1 MSKNL
6 LLRKLHIE
14 HVDFV
19 DSKRLRR
26 YCSSLGLDY
35 NTAVSYLLVRK
46 YMIRIFRG
54 IFYVRTLEERDSG
67 TNLYSHLELVSRGL
81 KLKGID
87 KWYFGLHTALKLN
100 NVTHESFNIDDIMS
114 TTLFRPKPMVIAG
127 HKFKFYKVSSK
138 LMGFGIVEKDGLK
151 YSNLEKT
158 ILDFAYLWRYSG
170 ISDAKITA
178 DLSEWS
184 RGASKERIK
193 SYMGNYPKSLRPTI
207 RALMR

>member
-6 LLRKLHIE
+6 LLRKLRIE

-19 DSKRLRR
+19 DSKKLRR
-26 YCSSLGLDY
+26 YCNSLDLDY
-35 NTAVSYLLVRK
+35 NASISYLLVRK

-54 IFYVRTLEERDSG
+54 VFYVKTLEERDSG

-81 KLKGID
+81 KLKGVD

-100 NVTHESFNIDDIMS
+100 NVTHESFSIDDIMS

-158 ILDFAYLWRYSG
+158 ILDFAYLWRYAG
-170 ISDAKITA
+170 MSDAKITS

-207 RALMR
+207 RALMK